1 MISPDPIVNIVGL
14 SKTFGVSRVLSDVG
28 LTVHAGEVHGLL
40 GENGS
45 GKSTLI
51 KVLAGFH
58 APDPGASLQIR
69 GRDAAL
75 PVPAGKFR
83 DYGITFV
90 HQDLALVPDLSV
102 VENLR
107 VGSVVAGSKPWISW
121 RRETRS
127 ARALFDRYGVDID
140 PSALVSTLSATQRA
154 LVAIMRAVEE
164 LGENRTL
171 LVLDEPTVFLPR
183 EGTDLLFEVVRGI
196 VADKRAAVLLVSH
209 DLDEVLAHT
218 DRITIL
224 RDGISRGTHRT
235 STLDASSLISL
246 IVGRELAEEAASHH
260 APEVEKAGPSA
271 AVVTDLCSQSVR
283 TATFTV
289 RQGEILGLT
298 GIAGSGYDNV
308 LPAMYGAAESATGS
322 MTLGQVT
329 VPLNTLRPI
338 DALTGGVVYVP
349 PDRRVLGGVPEL
361 TVEENVTLPVLGKG
375 LRALP
380 FSTGNGPIRK
390 MRLLRKADE
399 LARTYDVRPAD
410 ASAAFGSLS
419 GGNQQK
425 AVLGK
430 WLQTE
435 PSLVLLAEPTQG
447 VDVGARANIFDIL
460 RTTAASGA
468 GVVIATTDYE
478 QLSAVCDRVLVFSRG
493 EIVAELRGARVNK
506 NEISDMVLGLNH
518 REVSA

>member
-83 DYGITFV
+83 EYGISFV
-90 HQDLALVPDLSV
+90 HQDLALVPDLTV

-107 VGSVVAGSKPWISW
+107 VGSVVAGSRPWISW
-121 RRETRS
+121 RKEKLA
-127 ARALFDRYGVDID
+127 ARALFDSYGVDID
-140 PSALVSTLSATQRA
+140 PGALVSSLSATEKA
-154 LVAIMRAVEE
+154 LVAIMRAVDE
-164 LGENRTL
+164 LGVGRTL

-196 VADKRAAVLLVSH
+196 VADKKAAVLLVSH
-209 DLDEVLAHT
+209 DLDEVLEHT

-224 RDGISRGTHRT
+224 RDGVSQGTHRT

-246 IVGRELAEEAASHH
+246 IVGRELADG
-260 APEVEKAGPSA
+260 APPHPDPDLAITGPSA
-271 AVVTDLCSQSVR
+271 AVVTDLHSATV
-283 TATFTV
+283 TGATFTV
-289 RQGEILGLT
+289 RRGEILGLT

-308 LPAMYGAAESATGS
+308 LPAMYGAADAATGS
-322 MTLGQVT
+322 MTLGSKAIALAT
-329 VPLNTLRPI
+329 MKPI
-338 DALTGGVVYVP
+338 DALARGVVYVP
-349 PDRRVLGGVPEL
+349 PDRRVLAGVPEL
-361 TVEENVTLPVLGKG
+361 TVEENVTLPLLGKG
-375 LRALP
+375 PRALP
-380 FSTGNGPIRK
+380 FSTGRGAVRVK
-390 MRLLRKADE
+390 RLLERANE
-399 LARTYDVRPAD
+399 LARAYDVRPAD
-410 ASAAFGSLS
+410 ASLPFGSLS

-435 PSLVLLAEPTQG
+435 PALVLLAEPTQG
-447 VDVGARANIFDIL
+447 VDVGARANIFATL
-460 RTTAASGA
+460 RSTAAGGA

-478 QLSAVCDRVLVFSRG
+478 QLAAVCDRVLVFSRG
-493 EIVAELRGARVNK
+493 GIVAELRGERVNK